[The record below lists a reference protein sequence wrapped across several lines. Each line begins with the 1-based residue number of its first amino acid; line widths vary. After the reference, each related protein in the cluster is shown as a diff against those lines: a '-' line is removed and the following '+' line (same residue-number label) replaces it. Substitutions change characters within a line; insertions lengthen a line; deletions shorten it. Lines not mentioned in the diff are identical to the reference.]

1 MFKAIMIL
9 IVNNTGEVFKM
20 KLSFENKVVVVTG
33 GSTGIGEEIAKGFG
47 EAGANVVITYNR
59 NTEQANKVVAEIQS
73 AGGQSMAIKANATSA
88 TDVKML
94 FTKTV
99 EEFGTVDILIN
110 NAGGMVKRIPF
121 EDLTEDIWDEVYD
134 LNVKSI
140 FLATKEVVPIMKKNN
155 GGVVINTASVAGRN
169 GGGPGAIHYA
179 SAKGA
184 VITLTKGLAKEL
196 LPYNIRVNGINPG
209 VISTPF
215 HDKYSPDD
223 VRNHFIKGI
232 PMGREGTPSE
242 CVGAV
247 LFLAS
252 EHASYVCGEMIEVN
266 GGQLMD

>member
-1 MFKAIMIL
+1 M
-9 IVNNTGEVFKM
+9 N
-20 KLSFENKVVVVTG
+20 LSFKNKIVVVTG
-33 GSTGIGEEIAKGFG
+33 GSTGIGAEIAKDFGHAGAKVVISYYHNSEKANEVVAAIEKNGG
-47 EAGANVVITYNR
+47 EAL
-59 NTEQANKVVAEIQS
+59 
-73 AGGQSMAIKANATSA
+73 AIRANATSSA
-88 TDVKML
+88 EVKDL
-94 FTKTV
+94 FAKTV
-99 EEFGTVDILIN
+99 EQFGRVDILIN
-110 NAGGMVKRIPF
+110 NAGGMVQRVNF
-121 EDLTEDIWDEVYD
+121 EELTEDIWDEVYD

-155 GGVVINTASVAGRN
+155 GGVIINTASIAGRN

-215 HDKYSPDD
+215 HEKYSPQA
-223 VRNHFIKGI
+223 VRDGFVKTI
-232 PMGREGTPSE
+232 PLGREATPSE
-242 CVGAV
+242 CSGAV

-252 EHASYVCGEMIEVN
+252 EQASYICGEIIEIN